1 MKKNRNPERT
11 KTLKEKGKIPFRYR
25 FFLGGASFFLALMI
39 LVTGVAFAF
48 RETIDL
54 YLSGSRTNVSKEAKE
69 EAAYNSRRLAAQIE
83 AEGAVLLKNENNTLP
98 LSEEITRVN
107 VFGWAST
114 QWLGSGS
121 GSGEFTEVSRAAGFR
136 LLGERQFQYGR

>member
-11 KTLKEKGKIPFRYR
+11 KTLKEKGKILSGTASFWEVPL
-25 FFLGGASFFLALMI
+25 FFLPFMI

-69 EAAYNSRRLAAQIE
+69 EAAITAAVWQPRSRRK
-83 AEGAVLLKNENNTLP
+83 VL
-98 LSEEITRVN
+98 
-107 VFGWAST
+107 F
-114 QWLGSGS
+114 
-121 GSGEFTEVSRAAGFR
+121 F
-136 LLGERQFQYGR
+136 

>member
-54 YLSGSRTNVSKEAKE
+54 YLSWKQYLYRQDGSL
-69 EAAYNSRRLAAQIE
+69 SRIWFPH
-83 AEGAVLLKNENNTLP
+83 AVCRKHCHT
-98 LSEEITRVN
+98 
-107 VFGWAST
+107 G
-114 QWLGSGS
+114 
-121 GSGEFTEVSRAAGFR
+121 
-136 LLGERQFQYGR
+136 

>member
-25 FFLGGASFFLALMI
+25 FFLGGASFFLPFMI

-54 YLSGSRTNVSKEAKE
+54 YLSGSRTNVSKRRKRKLPIT
-69 EAAYNSRRLAAQIE
+69 AAVWQPRSRRK
-83 AEGAVLLKNENNTLP
+83 VL
-98 LSEEITRVN
+98 
-107 VFGWAST
+107 F
-114 QWLGSGS
+114 
-121 GSGEFTEVSRAAGFR
+121 F
-136 LLGERQFQYGR
+136 

>member
-1 MKKNRNPERT
+1 
-11 KTLKEKGKIPFRYR
+11 
-25 FFLGGASFFLALMI
+25 MI

-83 AEGAVLLKNENNTLP
+83 AEGAVLLKMKTIPCLFQKR
-98 LSEEITRVN
+98 S
-107 VFGWAST
+107 
-114 QWLGSGS
+114 LG
-121 GSGEFTEVSRAAGFR
+121 
-136 LLGERQFQYGR
+136 

>member
-107 VFGWAST
+107 VFGW
-114 QWLGSGS
+114 QIV
-121 GSGEFTEVSRAAGFR
+121 F
-136 LLGERQFQYGR
+136 

>member
-48 RETIDL
+48 RETIGVFAFCL
-54 YLSGSRTNVSKEAKE
+54 ILSAFVSR
-69 EAAYNSRRLAAQIE
+69 I
-83 AEGAVLLKNENNTLP
+83 AEVLL
-98 LSEEITRVN
+98 
-107 VFGWAST
+107 
-114 QWLGSGS
+114 
-121 GSGEFTEVSRAAGFR
+121 
-136 LLGERQFQYGR
+136 

>member
-98 LSEEITRVN
+98 L
-107 VFGWAST
+107 
-114 QWLGSGS
+114 
-121 GSGEFTEVSRAAGFR
+121 
-136 LLGERQFQYGR
+136 

>member
-48 RETIDL
+48 RDR
-54 YLSGSRTNVSKEAKE
+54 YLIPS
-69 EAAYNSRRLAAQIE
+69 
-83 AEGAVLLKNENNTLP
+83 
-98 LSEEITRVN
+98 
-107 VFGWAST
+107 
-114 QWLGSGS
+114 
-121 GSGEFTEVSRAAGFR
+121 
-136 LLGERQFQYGR
+136 